1 MDSVSTRQSQKG
13 EFFLLEPGAISGPAC
28 GIVFENLDCLLSPP
42 RMILLPEEGGVPPL
56 RELPRLVLNLSEG
69 PSPADL
75 EPGFSGYWLVS
86 ERLHDVMAS
95 VDPHAFAFAEVD
107 YRLQDGSQ
115 GDRHY
120 LCTVVQVIDALD
132 EGASKLFIDTNE
144 DFINGKFYDLGGGA
158 SVKFDREGLGQAH
171 VFRTPFSGSVFCDR
185 VFRDA
190 VAAAGIDTDS
200 DVDGVWLTDAADL

>member
-1 MDSVSTRQSQKG
+1 MDPISTRHPRKG

-28 GIVFENLDCLLSPP
+28 GVVFENLDRLLSPP

-56 RELPRLVLNLSEG
+56 GELPRLVLNLREG
-69 PSPADL
+69 PPPGDL

-95 VDPHAFAFAEVD
+95 VDSRAFAFAEVD
-107 YRLQDGSQ
+107 YRLEDRSQ
-115 GDRHY
+115 GDRRF
-120 LCTVVQVIDALD
+120 LCSVVQVIDALD
-132 EGASKLFIDTNE
+132 EGASKLLIDTTE
-144 DFINGKFYDLGGGA
+144 EFINGKFYDLGGGA
-158 SVKFDREGLGQAH
+158 SVTFDRERLGQAH

-200 DVDGVWLTDAADL
+200 DADGVWLTDAADL